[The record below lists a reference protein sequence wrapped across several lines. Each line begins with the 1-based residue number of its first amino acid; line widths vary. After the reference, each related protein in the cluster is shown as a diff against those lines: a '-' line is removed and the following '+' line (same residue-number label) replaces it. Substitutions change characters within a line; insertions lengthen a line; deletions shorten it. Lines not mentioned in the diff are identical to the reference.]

1 MLKTKFEKT
10 LSFLRKKKI
19 VVTTHDLVDI
29 DGLVSC
35 YAIKNFIN
43 QLIRT
48 KQIIICFSE
57 ISKHTKSFMKR
68 TTLNY
73 PNIDFLF
80 ETDINFLEFDV
91 CLVLDTNNLDQIKY
105 KKRIQD
111 SKIPII
117 FIDHHYFTGEIFNK
131 NFSSM
136 NLIIEHYT
144 STAELILELYEVFN
158 IEISISLKILVIAAI
173 LTDSG
178 FFKHGDNNS
187 IKNVSKLL
195 NYEINFQDI
204 LRLLDYNID
213 VSEKIAKIKGL
224 QRVQL
229 IREGDY
235 LIGITNVSSYGAT
248 ISSMLMGVGFD
259 ISFVY
264 SEEKNTTRINA
275 RAKRS
280 VCLKTRLHLGKILS
294 EIANKFGGS
303 GGGHDGAASI
313 SSELEASIIIDKIIE
328 KVKSYLQSKL

>member
-10 LSFLRKKKI
+10 LSFLRNKKI

-35 YAIKNFIN
+35 YAFKNFIN
-43 QLIRT
+43 QFIKA
-48 KQIIICFSE
+48 KQAVICFSE
-57 ISKHTKSFMKR
+57 ISKHTKSFLKKAS
-68 TTLNY
+68 LNY
-73 PNIDFLF
+73 PNIDFVF
-80 ETDINFLEFDV
+80 ETKIYFLEFDV
-91 CLVLDTNNLDQIKY
+91 CLVLDTNNLDQVKF
-105 KKRIQD
+105 KKEIQD
-111 SKIPII
+111 SEIPTI
-117 FIDHHYFTGEIFNK
+117 FIDHHYLTGKKFNS

-136 NLIIEHYT
+136 NLISEQYS
-144 STAELILELYEVFN
+144 STAELILELYKVFN
-158 IEISISLKILVIAAI
+158 IEISTSLKILVIAAI

-195 NYEINFQDI
+195 NNEINFQDI
-204 LRLLDYNID
+204 LRLLDYNVD

-248 ISSMLMGVGFD
+248 ISSMLMRVGFD
-259 ISFVY
+259 ISFVL
-264 SEEKNTTRINA
+264 SEEKNASRINA

-280 VCLKTRLHLGKILS
+280 VCLKTSLHLGKILG
-294 EIANKFGGS
+294 EIAKELGGS

-313 SSELEASIIIDKIIE
+313 SSEVELSIIIDKIVE
-328 KVKSYLQSKL
+328 KVKSYLQLKL